1 MIKQKGHSVM
11 KKQVTQLAAC
21 GLISILALTG
31 CSSDSDNNNG
41 TPPAQTPAAALN
53 YIFATDH
60 EGNVTIATHNIDDS
74 VTTLADFQPLN
85 SASGTLSLGEIHIAH
100 GKAFVVIGSGLTD
113 ENDAFTGGGLGV
125 VDIGSMMLE
134 QILSLPTTM
143 TTAVG
148 GGPTLSR
155 FVHTYIDPDGHHLW
169 MNNDGVDN
177 APDSVFR
184 VNIDPMDAEYLH
196 YEEIVVGHGHKKSAF
211 AYPVDG
217 GAQALHLFATH
228 NLQAESISVIDND
241 PASATFLEV
250 LTTVN
255 LFNGTPFQ
263 NTVHGMGFSTVSGHL
278 YTGVIPGVDIGLSI
292 IDATDAALSHTTIQA
307 GMGEGQIPAAGY
319 VKVSHDGRWV
329 MTAGYV
335 NETGYLSIVDAQ
347 TDTVTDVVNLG
358 NISASSINIAE
369 MEMDIGGGMVMD
381 HVKVFIPSRQTTASE
396 TEITTQ
402 IAVVDFDPMTGTQ
415 SNGTSVRYIN
425 VEAGPDHRNGKISN
439 DGMFAYYP
447 NGGDCGASHAEHG
460 PGCTLISIIDVMSEE
475 VVAEMHTA
483 GHEPGSITVISASE
497 LTGAGSGSGGGG
509 HDHVH

>member
-1 MIKQKGHSVM
+1 M
-11 KKQVTQLAAC
+11 KKQVTQLAVC

-41 TPPAQTPAAALN
+41 TPPSQTPAAALN

-60 EGNVTIATHNIDDS
+60 EGHVTIATHNVDNS
-74 VTTLADFQPLN
+74 VSHVADFQPLN
-85 SASGTLSLGEIHIAH
+85 SAGGTLSLGEIHIAH

-125 VDIGSMMLE
+125 VDIGTMMLE
-134 QILSLPTTM
+134 QVLSLPTTA
-143 TTAVG
+143 TTADDGVS
-148 GGPTLSR
+148 PTTSR
-155 FVHTYIDPDGHHLW
+155 FVHTYMDPDGHHLW
-169 MNNDGVDN
+169 MNNDGESSTAV
-177 APDSVFR
+177 DSVFR

-196 YEEIVVGHGHKKSAF
+196 FEEIVVGHGHKKSAF

-228 NLQAESISVIDND
+228 NLQQESISVIDND
-241 PASATFLEV
+241 PTSATFKQV

-255 LFNGTPFQ
+255 LNNGTPFQ
-263 NTVHGMGFSTVSGHL
+263 NTVHGIGFSTVSGHI
-278 YTGVIPGVDIGLSI
+278 YTGVTPGVDIGLSI
-292 IDATDAALSHTTIQA
+292 IDATTAALTHTTIQA
-307 GMGEGQIPAAGY
+307 GMDMGMNQIPAAGY

-347 TDTVTDVVNLG
+347 TDTVTDVIELG
-358 NISASSINIAE
+358 NLSSSSLNIAE
-369 MEMDIGGGMVMD
+369 MEMDMGGGMTMD

-402 IAVVDFDPMTGTQ
+402 IAVVDFDPMTGMK
-415 SNGTSVRYIN
+415 SNGTSVRYVD
-425 VEAGPDHRNGKISN
+425 VEAGPAHRNGKTSH

-460 PGCTLISIIDVMSEE
+460 AGCTLISIIDVMSEE
-475 VVAEMHTA
+475 VVGEMHTA
-483 GHEPGSITVISASE
+483 GHEPGSITVISAPE
-497 LTGAGSGSGGGG
+497 LTGAGTGSAGGG
-509 HDHVH
+509 HVH